1 MNKIK
6 ILFACAENSFRSQIA
21 EGVAKTFF
29 SDYIDAYS
37 AGSKPS
43 GKIHPNAVKVL
54 KEIGYDASKSNSKG
68 FLDLDVQEFDYLITM
83 GCGDVCPFYPAK
95 EDVNWELPDIKNEP
109 IEEIRELRE
118 DIKKRMCELLKKHF
132 KEIIC

>member
-1 MNKIK
+1 MKKIK
-6 ILFACAENSFRSQIA
+6 ILFACVENSFRSQIA
-21 EGVAKTFF
+21 EGVAKTYF

-54 KEIGYDASKSNSKG
+54 DEIGYDASKSNSKG
-68 FLDLDVQEFDYLITM
+68 FMDLEEQEFDYLITM

-95 EDVNWELPDIKNEP
+95 EDLNWELPDIKNEP
-109 IEEIRELRE
+109 VEKIRSLRE
-118 DIKKRMCELLKKHF
+118 DIKIRISELIETHK
-132 KEIIC
+132 KEIK

>member
-6 ILFACAENSFRSQIA
+6 ILFACVENSFRSQIA